1 MRITD
6 VRTTKRGRVA
16 LYVEGEFLLSMHP
29 DVFAVSG
36 LSVGSEVDTESLETL
51 SAEAELKKAKE
62 KALNL
67 LSYKEYTTKQLTDR
81 LKRHTDEESAEQAV
95 ARMEELGLLD
105 DLDYGRRLA
114 ADLLNLRG
122 YSLGRVRQTLYQ
134 RRLDKETIDQVMGEL
149 SEIDQIAP
157 IVALVNKKY
166 LQKLREPRGR
176 EKVAAA
182 LQRRGYRY
190 DEIREALSQVTE
202 GLFDEGYEEEGEG

>member
-6 VRTTKRGRVA
+6 VRMTKRGRVA

-105 DLDYGRRLA
+105 DDDYAERFAR
-114 ADLLNLRG
+114 D
-122 YSLGRVRQTLYQ
+122 
-134 RRLDKETIDQVMGEL
+134 L
-149 SEIDQIAP
+149 SERKKFGILRIRQEMRQRGLTNEQIEYATSLLRSDP
-157 IVALVNKKY
+157 EEKMREIIARKY
-166 LQKLREPRGR
+166 PLAYED
-176 EKVAAA
+176 EKVRRRAFSALMRMGYPAAEV
-182 LQRRGYRY
+182 RRVLTVSEY
-190 DEIREALSQVTE
+190 D
-202 GLFDEGYEEEGEG
+202 

>member
-105 DLDYGRRLA
+105 DDDYAERFAR
-114 ADLLNLRG
+114 D
-122 YSLGRVRQTLYQ
+122 
-134 RRLDKETIDQVMGEL
+134 L
-149 SEIDQIAP
+149 SERKKFGILRIRQEMRQRGLTSEQIEYATSLLRSDP
-157 IVALVNKKY
+157 EEKMLEIIARKY
-166 LQKLREPRGR
+166 PLAYED
-176 EKVAAA
+176 EKVRRRAFSALMRMGYPAAEV
-182 LQRRGYRY
+182 RRVLTVSEY
-190 DEIREALSQVTE
+190 D
-202 GLFDEGYEEEGEG
+202 

>member
-105 DLDYGRRLA
+105 DDDYAERCAR
-114 ADLLNLRG
+114 D
-122 YSLGRVRQTLYQ
+122 
-134 RRLDKETIDQVMGEL
+134 L
-149 SEIDQIAP
+149 SERKKFGILRIRQEMRQRGLTNEQIEYATSLLRSDP
-157 IVALVNKKY
+157 EEKMREIIARKY
-166 LQKLREPRGR
+166 PLAYED
-176 EKVAAA
+176 EKVRRRAFSALMRMGYPAAEV
-182 LQRRGYRY
+182 RRVLTVSEY
-190 DEIREALSQVTE
+190 D
-202 GLFDEGYEEEGEG
+202 

>member
-6 VRTTKRGRVA
+6 VRMTKRGRVA

-105 DLDYGRRLA
+105 DDDYAERFAR
-114 ADLLNLRG
+114 D
-122 YSLGRVRQTLYQ
+122 
-134 RRLDKETIDQVMGEL
+134 L
-149 SEIDQIAP
+149 SERKKFGILRIRQEMRQRGLTNEQIEYATSLLRSDP
-157 IVALVNKKY
+157 EEKMREIIARKY
-166 LQKLREPRGR
+166 PLSYED
-176 EKVAAA
+176 EKVRRRAFSALMRMGYPAAEV
-182 LQRRGYRY
+182 RRVLTVSEY
-190 DEIREALSQVTE
+190 D
-202 GLFDEGYEEEGEG
+202 

>member
-6 VRTTKRGRVA
+6 VRMTKRGRVA

-105 DLDYGRRLA
+105 DDDYAERFAR
-114 ADLLNLRG
+114 D
-122 YSLGRVRQTLYQ
+122 
-134 RRLDKETIDQVMGEL
+134 L
-149 SEIDQIAP
+149 SERKKFGILRIRQEMRQRGLTNEQIEYATSLLRSDP
-157 IVALVNKKY
+157 EEKMREIIARKYPLAYEDEMVRRRAFSALMRMGY
-166 LQKLREPRGR
+166 P
-176 EKVAAA
+176 AAEV
-182 LQRRGYRY
+182 RRVLTVSEY
-190 DEIREALSQVTE
+190 D
-202 GLFDEGYEEEGEG
+202 

>member
-105 DLDYGRRLA
+105 DDDYAERFAR
-114 ADLLNLRG
+114 D
-122 YSLGRVRQTLYQ
+122 
-134 RRLDKETIDQVMGEL
+134 L
-149 SEIDQIAP
+149 SERKKFGILRIRQEMRQRGLTNEQIEYATSLLRSDP
-157 IVALVNKKY
+157 EEKMRELIARKY
-166 LQKLREPRGR
+166 PLAYED
-176 EKVAAA
+176 EKVRRRAFSALMRMGYPAAEV
-182 LQRRGYRY
+182 RRVLTVSEY
-190 DEIREALSQVTE
+190 D
-202 GLFDEGYEEEGEG
+202 

>member
-95 ARMEELGLLD
+95 ARIEELGLLD
-105 DLDYGRRLA
+105 DDDYAERFAR
-114 ADLLNLRG
+114 D
-122 YSLGRVRQTLYQ
+122 
-134 RRLDKETIDQVMGEL
+134 L
-149 SEIDQIAP
+149 SERKKFGILRIRQEMRQRGLTSEQIEYATSLLRSDP
-157 IVALVNKKY
+157 EEKMREIIARKY
-166 LQKLREPRGR
+166 PLAYED
-176 EKVAAA
+176 EKVRRRAFSALMRMGYPAAEV
-182 LQRRGYRY
+182 RRVLTVSEY
-190 DEIREALSQVTE
+190 D
-202 GLFDEGYEEEGEG
+202 

>member
-105 DLDYGRRLA
+105 DDDYAERGLTNEQIEYATSLLRSDPEEKMREIIARKYPLA
-114 ADLLNLRG
+114 YED
-122 YSLGRVRQTLYQ
+122 
-134 RRLDKETIDQVMGEL
+134 
-149 SEIDQIAP
+149 
-157 IVALVNKKY
+157 
-166 LQKLREPRGR
+166 
-176 EKVAAA
+176 EKVRRRAFSALMRMGYPAAEV
-182 LQRRGYRY
+182 RRVLTVSEY
-190 DEIREALSQVTE
+190 D
-202 GLFDEGYEEEGEG
+202 

>member
-6 VRTTKRGRVA
+6 VRMTKRGRVA

-105 DLDYGRRLA
+105 DDDYAERFAR
-114 ADLLNLRG
+114 D
-122 YSLGRVRQTLYQ
+122 
-134 RRLDKETIDQVMGEL
+134 L
-149 SEIDQIAP
+149 SERKKFGILRIRQEMRQRGLTNEQIEYATSLLRSDP
-157 IVALVNKKY
+157 EEKMREIIARKY
-166 LQKLREPRGR
+166 PLAYED
-176 EKVAAA
+176 EKVRRRAFSALMRMGYPAAEVRSV
-182 LQRRGYRY
+182 LTVSEY
-190 DEIREALSQVTE
+190 D
-202 GLFDEGYEEEGEG
+202 

>member
-6 VRTTKRGRVA
+6 VRMTKRGRVA

-105 DLDYGRRLA
+105 DDDYAERFAR
-114 ADLLNLRG
+114 D
-122 YSLGRVRQTLYQ
+122 
-134 RRLDKETIDQVMGEL
+134 L
-149 SEIDQIAP
+149 SERKKFGILRIRQEMLQRGLTNEQIEYATSLLRSDP
-157 IVALVNKKY
+157 EEKMREIIARKY
-166 LQKLREPRGR
+166 PLAYED
-176 EKVAAA
+176 EKVRRRAFSALMRMGYPAAEV
-182 LQRRGYRY
+182 RRVLTVSEY
-190 DEIREALSQVTE
+190 D
-202 GLFDEGYEEEGEG
+202 

>member
-105 DLDYGRRLA
+105 DDDYAERFAR
-114 ADLLNLRG
+114 D
-122 YSLGRVRQTLYQ
+122 
-134 RRLDKETIDQVMGEL
+134 L
-149 SEIDQIAP
+149 SERKKFGILRIRQEMRQRGLTSEQIEYATSLLRSDP
-157 IVALVNKKY
+157 EEQMREIIARKY
-166 LQKLREPRGR
+166 PLAYED
-176 EKVAAA
+176 EKVRRRAFSALMRMGYPAAEV
-182 LQRRGYRY
+182 RRVLTVSEY
-190 DEIREALSQVTE
+190 D
-202 GLFDEGYEEEGEG
+202 

>member
-6 VRTTKRGRVA
+6 VRMTKRGRVA

-105 DLDYGRRLA
+105 DDDYAERFEIGRA
-114 ADLLNLRG
+114 
-122 YSLGRVRQTLYQ
+122 S
-134 RRLDKETIDQVMGEL
+134 
-149 SEIDQIAP
+149 
-157 IVALVNKKY
+157 
-166 LQKLREPRGR
+166 GR
-176 EKVAAA
+176 ERV
-182 LQRRGYRY
+182 L
-190 DEIREALSQVTE
+190 IQV
-202 GLFDEGYEEEGEG
+202 

>member
-1 MRITD
+1 M
-6 VRTTKRGRVA
+6 TKRGRVA

-105 DLDYGRRLA
+105 DDDYAERFAR
-114 ADLLNLRG
+114 D
-122 YSLGRVRQTLYQ
+122 
-134 RRLDKETIDQVMGEL
+134 L
-149 SEIDQIAP
+149 SERKKFGILRIRQEMRQRGLTSEQIEYATSLLRSDP
-157 IVALVNKKY
+157 EEKMREIIARKY
-166 LQKLREPRGR
+166 PLAYED
-176 EKVAAA
+176 EKVRRRAFSALMRMGYPAAEV
-182 LQRRGYRY
+182 RRVLTVSEY
-190 DEIREALSQVTE
+190 D
-202 GLFDEGYEEEGEG
+202 

>member
-105 DLDYGRRLA
+105 DDDYAERFAR
-114 ADLLNLRG
+114 D
-122 YSLGRVRQTLYQ
+122 
-134 RRLDKETIDQVMGEL
+134 L
-149 SEIDQIAP
+149 SERKKFGILRIRQEMRQRGLTSEQIEYATSLLRSDP
-157 IVALVNKKY
+157 EEKMREIIARKY
-166 LQKLREPRGR
+166 PLAYED
-176 EKVAAA
+176 EKVRRRAFSALMRMGFPAAEV
-182 LQRRGYRY
+182 RRVLTVSEY
-190 DEIREALSQVTE
+190 D
-202 GLFDEGYEEEGEG
+202 

>member
-6 VRTTKRGRVA
+6 VRMTKRGRVA

-105 DLDYGRRLA
+105 DDDYAERLA
-114 ADLLNLRG
+114 RD
-122 YSLGRVRQTLYQ
+122 
-134 RRLDKETIDQVMGEL
+134 L
-149 SEIDQIAP
+149 SERKKFGILRIRQEMRQRGLTNEQIEYATSLLRSDP
-157 IVALVNKKY
+157 EEKMREIIARKY
-166 LQKLREPRGR
+166 PLAYED
-176 EKVAAA
+176 EKVRRRAFSALMRMGYPAAEV
-182 LQRRGYRY
+182 RRVLTVSEY
-190 DEIREALSQVTE
+190 D
-202 GLFDEGYEEEGEG
+202 

>member
-6 VRTTKRGRVA
+6 VRMTKRGRVA

-105 DLDYGRRLA
+105 DDDYAERFAR
-114 ADLLNLRG
+114 D
-122 YSLGRVRQTLYQ
+122 
-134 RRLDKETIDQVMGEL
+134 L
-149 SEIDQIAP
+149 SERKKFGILRIRQEMRQRGLTSEQIEYATSLLRSDP
-157 IVALVNKKY
+157 EEKMREIIARKY
-166 LQKLREPRGR
+166 PLAYED
-176 EKVAAA
+176 EKVRRRAFSALMRMGYPAAEV
-182 LQRRGYRY
+182 RRVLTVSEY
-190 DEIREALSQVTE
+190 D
-202 GLFDEGYEEEGEG
+202 

>member
-105 DLDYGRRLA
+105 DDDYAERFAR
-114 ADLLNLRG
+114 D
-122 YSLGRVRQTLYQ
+122 
-134 RRLDKETIDQVMGEL
+134 L
-149 SEIDQIAP
+149 SERKKFGILRIRQEMRQRGLTNEQIEYATSLLRSDSEEKMRE
-157 IVALVNKKY
+157 IIARKY
-166 LQKLREPRGR
+166 PLAYED
-176 EKVAAA
+176 EKVRRRAFSALMRMGYPAAEV
-182 LQRRGYRY
+182 RRVLTVSEY
-190 DEIREALSQVTE
+190 D
-202 GLFDEGYEEEGEG
+202 

>member
-6 VRTTKRGRVA
+6 VRMTKRGRVA

-105 DLDYGRRLA
+105 DDDYAERFAR
-114 ADLLNLRG
+114 D
-122 YSLGRVRQTLYQ
+122 
-134 RRLDKETIDQVMGEL
+134 L
-149 SEIDQIAP
+149 SERKKFGILRIRQEMRQRGLTDEQIEYATSLLRSDP
-157 IVALVNKKY
+157 EEKMREIIARKY
-166 LQKLREPRGR
+166 PLAYED
-176 EKVAAA
+176 EKVRRRAFSALMRMGYPAAEV
-182 LQRRGYRY
+182 RRVLTVSEY
-190 DEIREALSQVTE
+190 D
-202 GLFDEGYEEEGEG
+202 

>member
-6 VRTTKRGRVA
+6 VRMTKRGRVA

-105 DLDYGRRLA
+105 DDDYAERFAR
-114 ADLLNLRG
+114 D
-122 YSLGRVRQTLYQ
+122 
-134 RRLDKETIDQVMGEL
+134 L
-149 SEIDQIAP
+149 SERKKFGILRIRQEMRQRGLTNEQIEYATSLLRSDP
-157 IVALVNKKY
+157 EEKMREIIARKY
-166 LQKLREPRGR
+166 PLAYED
-176 EKVAAA
+176 EKVR
-182 LQRRGYRY
+182 RRGFSALMRMGYPAAEVRRVLTVSEY
-190 DEIREALSQVTE
+190 D
-202 GLFDEGYEEEGEG
+202 

>member
-1 MRITD
+1 MRM
-6 VRTTKRGRVA
+6 TKRGRVA

-105 DLDYGRRLA
+105 DDDYAERFAR
-114 ADLLNLRG
+114 D
-122 YSLGRVRQTLYQ
+122 
-134 RRLDKETIDQVMGEL
+134 L
-149 SEIDQIAP
+149 SERKKFGILRIRQEMRQRGLTNEQIEYATSLLRSDP
-157 IVALVNKKY
+157 EEKMREIIARKY
-166 LQKLREPRGR
+166 PLAYED
-176 EKVAAA
+176 EKVRRRAFSALMRMGYPAAEV
-182 LQRRGYRY
+182 RRVLTVSEY
-190 DEIREALSQVTE
+190 D
-202 GLFDEGYEEEGEG
+202 

>member
-6 VRTTKRGRVA
+6 VRMTKRGRVA

-105 DLDYGRRLA
+105 DDDYAERF
-114 ADLLNLRG
+114 
-122 YSLGRVRQTLYQ
+122 VR
-134 RRLDKETIDQVMGEL
+134 DL
-149 SEIDQIAP
+149 SERKKFGILRIRQEMRQRGLTNEQIEYATSLLRSDP
-157 IVALVNKKY
+157 EEKMREIIARKY
-166 LQKLREPRGR
+166 PLAYED
-176 EKVAAA
+176 EKVRRRAFSALMRMGYPAAEV
-182 LQRRGYRY
+182 RRVLTVSEY
-190 DEIREALSQVTE
+190 D
-202 GLFDEGYEEEGEG
+202 

>member
-105 DLDYGRRLA
+105 DDDYAERFAR
-114 ADLLNLRG
+114 D
-122 YSLGRVRQTLYQ
+122 
-134 RRLDKETIDQVMGEL
+134 L
-149 SEIDQIAP
+149 SERKKFGILRIRQEMRQRGLTIEQIEYATSLLRSDP
-157 IVALVNKKY
+157 EEKMREIIARKY
-166 LQKLREPRGR
+166 PLAYED
-176 EKVAAA
+176 EKVRRRAFSALMRMGYPAAEV
-182 LQRRGYRY
+182 RRVLTVSEY
-190 DEIREALSQVTE
+190 D
-202 GLFDEGYEEEGEG
+202 

>member
-105 DLDYGRRLA
+105 DDDYAERFAR
-114 ADLLNLRG
+114 D
-122 YSLGRVRQTLYQ
+122 
-134 RRLDKETIDQVMGEL
+134 L
-149 SEIDQIAP
+149 SERKKVGSQRIRQEMRQRGLTSEQIEYATSLLRSDP
-157 IVALVNKKY
+157 EEKMREIIARKY
-166 LQKLREPRGR
+166 PLAYED
-176 EKVAAA
+176 EKVRRRAFSALMRMGYPAAEV
-182 LQRRGYRY
+182 RRVLTVSEY
-190 DEIREALSQVTE
+190 D
-202 GLFDEGYEEEGEG
+202 

>member
-105 DLDYGRRLA
+105 DDDYAERFAR
-114 ADLLNLRG
+114 D
-122 YSLGRVRQTLYQ
+122 
-134 RRLDKETIDQVMGEL
+134 L
-149 SEIDQIAP
+149 SERKKFGILRIRQEMRQRGLTNEQIEYATSLLRSDP
-157 IVALVNKKY
+157 EEKMREIIARKYPLAYEDEKIRRRAFSALMRMGY
-166 LQKLREPRGR
+166 P
-176 EKVAAA
+176 AAEV
-182 LQRRGYRY
+182 RRVLTVSEY
-190 DEIREALSQVTE
+190 D
-202 GLFDEGYEEEGEG
+202 

>member
-6 VRTTKRGRVA
+6 VRMTKRGRVA

-105 DLDYGRRLA
+105 DDDYAERFAR
-114 ADLLNLRG
+114 D
-122 YSLGRVRQTLYQ
+122 
-134 RRLDKETIDQVMGEL
+134 L
-149 SEIDQIAP
+149 SERKKFGILRIRQEMRQRGLTSEQIEYATSLLRSAP
-157 IVALVNKKY
+157 EEKMREIIARKY
-166 LQKLREPRGR
+166 PLAYED
-176 EKVAAA
+176 EKVRRRAFSALMRMGYPAAEV
-182 LQRRGYRY
+182 RRVLTVSEY
-190 DEIREALSQVTE
+190 D
-202 GLFDEGYEEEGEG
+202 

>member
-95 ARMEELGLLD
+95 ARMEERGLLD
-105 DLDYGRRLA
+105 DDDYAERFAR
-114 ADLLNLRG
+114 D
-122 YSLGRVRQTLYQ
+122 
-134 RRLDKETIDQVMGEL
+134 L
-149 SEIDQIAP
+149 SERKKFGILRIRQEMRQRGLTSEQIEYATSLLRSDP
-157 IVALVNKKY
+157 EEKMREIIAGGATTILVSHSV
-166 LQKLREPRGR
+166 R
-176 EKVAAA
+176 
-182 LQRRGYRY
+182 
-190 DEIREALSQVTE
+190 
-202 GLFDEGYEEEGEG
+202 

>member
-105 DLDYGRRLA
+105 DDDYAERFAR
-114 ADLLNLRG
+114 D
-122 YSLGRVRQTLYQ
+122 
-134 RRLDKETIDQVMGEL
+134 L
-149 SEIDQIAP
+149 SERKKFGILRIRQEMRQRGLTSEQIEYATSLLRSDP
-157 IVALVNKKY
+157 EEKMREIIARKY
-166 LQKLREPRGR
+166 PLAYED
-176 EKVAAA
+176 EKVRRRAFSALMRMGYPAAEV
-182 LQRRGYRY
+182 RRVLTVSEY
-190 DEIREALSQVTE
+190 D
-202 GLFDEGYEEEGEG
+202 

>member
-105 DLDYGRRLA
+105 DDDYAERFAR
-114 ADLLNLRG
+114 D
-122 YSLGRVRQTLYQ
+122 
-134 RRLDKETIDQVMGEL
+134 L
-149 SEIDQIAP
+149 SERKKFGILRIRQEMRQHGLTNEQIEYATSLLRSDP
-157 IVALVNKKY
+157 EEKMREIIARKY
-166 LQKLREPRGR
+166 PLAYED
-176 EKVAAA
+176 EKVRRRAFSALMRMGYPAAEV
-182 LQRRGYRY
+182 RRVLTVSEY
-190 DEIREALSQVTE
+190 D
-202 GLFDEGYEEEGEG
+202 

>member
-6 VRTTKRGRVA
+6 VRMTKRGRVA

-29 DVFAVSG
+29 EVFAVSG

-105 DLDYGRRLA
+105 DDDYAERFAR
-114 ADLLNLRG
+114 D
-122 YSLGRVRQTLYQ
+122 
-134 RRLDKETIDQVMGEL
+134 L
-149 SEIDQIAP
+149 SERKKFGILRIRQEMRQRGLTNEQIEYATSLLRSDP
-157 IVALVNKKY
+157 EEKMREIIARKY
-166 LQKLREPRGR
+166 PLAYED
-176 EKVAAA
+176 EKVRRRAFSALMRMGYPAAEV
-182 LQRRGYRY
+182 RRVLTVSEY
-190 DEIREALSQVTE
+190 D
-202 GLFDEGYEEEGEG
+202 

>member
-1 MRITD
+1 M
-6 VRTTKRGRVA
+6 TKRGRVA

-105 DLDYGRRLA
+105 DDDYAERFAR
-114 ADLLNLRG
+114 D
-122 YSLGRVRQTLYQ
+122 
-134 RRLDKETIDQVMGEL
+134 L
-149 SEIDQIAP
+149 SERKKFGILRIRQEMRQRGLTNEQIEYATSLLRSDP
-157 IVALVNKKY
+157 EEKMREIIARKY
-166 LQKLREPRGR
+166 PLAYED
-176 EKVAAA
+176 EKVRRRAFSALMRMGYPAAEV
-182 LQRRGYRY
+182 RRVLTVSEY
-190 DEIREALSQVTE
+190 D
-202 GLFDEGYEEEGEG
+202 

>member
-105 DLDYGRRLA
+105 DDDYAERFAR
-114 ADLLNLRG
+114 D
-122 YSLGRVRQTLYQ
+122 
-134 RRLDKETIDQVMGEL
+134 L
-149 SEIDQIAP
+149 SERKKFGILRIRQEMRQRGLTNEQIEYATSLLRSDP
-157 IVALVNKKY
+157 EEKMREIIARKY
-166 LQKLREPRGR
+166 PLAYED
-176 EKVAAA
+176 EKVRRRAFSALMRMGYPAAEV
-182 LQRRGYRY
+182 RRVLTVSEY
-190 DEIREALSQVTE
+190 D
-202 GLFDEGYEEEGEG
+202 

>member
-6 VRTTKRGRVA
+6 VRMTKRGRVA

-105 DLDYGRRLA
+105 DDDYAERFAR
-114 ADLLNLRG
+114 D
-122 YSLGRVRQTLYQ
+122 
-134 RRLDKETIDQVMGEL
+134 L
-149 SEIDQIAP
+149 SERKKFGILRILQEMRQRGLTSEQIEYATSLLRSDP
-157 IVALVNKKY
+157 EEKMREIIARKY
-166 LQKLREPRGR
+166 PLAYED
-176 EKVAAA
+176 EKVRRRAFSALMRMGYPAAEV
-182 LQRRGYRY
+182 RRVLTVSEY
-190 DEIREALSQVTE
+190 D
-202 GLFDEGYEEEGEG
+202 